1 MATNLHD
8 LEILIGQLSHAEKA
22 QILQWIAQ
30 DLGGVFP
37 GIDHSPDVLGG
48 EARIARTRIPVW
60 LLVQARRLGSS
71 EADILSSYPSL
82 RAVDLANAWAYAR
95 VHSDEIERDIAENE
109 NA

>member
-1 MATNLHD
+1 MATNLQD
-8 LEILIGQLSHAEKA
+8 LEILIGQLSPAEKA

-30 DLGGVFP
+30 DLGGIFP
-37 GIDHSPDVLGG
+37 GIEHSSDVLGG

-60 LLVQARRLGSS
+60 LLVQAHRLGSS
-71 EADILSSYPSL
+71 EADILDSYPSL

-95 VHSDEIERDIAENE
+95 IHADEIERDIAENE